1 MPENRASKQLN
12 GNAAAQKL
20 WKELVAPMAQALKIL
35 QEHEEEIEAAWK
47 KAQCES
53 GLKPAQ
59 LDALTGSELS
69 AVKGNLR
76 PGRWRS
82 LRHNILSLGE
92 HLATLGIGLEKA
104 LMAYRS
110 RMEIYLPYLEGK
122 APALTTPAAALLRY
136 FALFAAYLPF
146 GYERHRVGKAERSS
160 ARNAQPSVTESYE
173 RERRQLSH
181 DLHDEIGH
189 DLMLLKLNL
198 ETLKLDFQ
206 QQDTAS
212 TAAQLQQA
220 IAVVE
225 RVIASVR
232 RIVLTLGPTILEELG
247 FVPAIRY
254 YAHRFAQTTHI
265 ETTVNVCKLPE
276 RIPIG
281 HQVALYR
288 VLQGALSN
296 VLKHAHARH
305 VTVSLGIKGQSTLIM
320 VVQDDGVG
328 FDTHAPRSPTSVG
341 LTAMRER
348 VEGLRGKFHIK
359 SQRKGAHKRSQGT
372 RIEIDLPLCRSHG

>member
-1 MPENRASKQLN
+1 VPENRASRQLN

-20 WKELVAPMAQALKIL
+20 WRELVAPMRQALEIL
-35 QEHEEEIEAAWK
+35 QKHQEEIEAAWK
-47 KAQCES
+47 AAQRAS
-53 GLKPAQ
+53 GLTPAQ

-69 AVKGNLR
+69 AMKSNLR

-92 HLATLGIGLEKA
+92 HIAALGISFEEA
-104 LMAYRS
+104 LTAYRS
-110 RMEIYLPYLEGK
+110 RMEICLPYLETK
-122 APALTTPAAALLRY
+122 AAARTTPAAALLRY
-136 FALFAAYLPF
+136 WALFAAHLSL
-146 GYERHRVGKAERSS
+146 GYERQRVRETTRIST
-160 ARNAQPSVTESYE
+160 RNAQPSVTEAYE
-173 RERRQLSH
+173 CERRQLSH

-189 DLMLLKLNL
+189 ELMLLKLNL
-198 ETLKLDFQ
+198 ETLKLDFK

-212 TAAQLQQA
+212 TAAQLEQA

-225 RVIASVR
+225 RAIASVR

-247 FVPAIRY
+247 FVPAIEY
-254 YAHRFAQTTHI
+254 YAHRFAQTTGI
-265 ETTVNVCKLPE
+265 ETTVNVGKLPE
-276 RIPIG
+276 RIPVSY
-281 HQVALYR
+281 QVALYR

-305 VTVSLGIKGQSTLIM
+305 VAVNLGPMSQSTLIM

-328 FDTHAPRSPTSVG
+328 FDTHAPRSPASVG

-348 VEGLRGKFHIK
+348 VEFLRGRFHIK
-359 SQRKGAHKRSQGT
+359 SRRKGTQGRSRGT